1 MDWWEF
7 NSFLVFHE
15 DLFRLIIWTIFIQKF
30 SFLRDNA
37 SSTSSRFIDKR
48 LSIVR
53 WIQRTFYVT
62 TPSMEKQKF
71 VTNNSI
77 ISRCVCQKC
86 RFVED
91 ISFSLLLL
99 LLLLLFFFSIQMTNS
114 LEKYPFAERILFSAD
129 QRVVENHSNYSDRG
143 NALVRSRPR
152 AAERE
157 WIRVSRINSSGERIV
172 RSRHARFIDALA
184 AWNRNCVRLRVML
197 ECDEIKSDISRAR
210 MWVIPF
216 RFDNEL
222 FWKFF
227 SFHSLSNLLNI

>member
-1 MDWWEF
+1 M
-7 NSFLVFHE
+7 
-15 DLFRLIIWTIFIQKF
+15 
-30 SFLRDNA
+30 A
-37 SSTSSRFIDKR
+37 
-48 LSIVR
+48 
-53 WIQRTFYVT
+53 
-62 TPSMEKQKF
+62 
-71 VTNNSI
+71 
-77 ISRCVCQKC
+77 
-86 RFVED
+86 
-91 ISFSLLLL
+91 
-99 LLLLLFFFSIQMTNS
+99 NS

-227 SFHSLSNLLNI
+227 FLPFSFQSFKHLIESFDAIISFGNFNKSDFILWYIIFL

>member
-143 NALVRSRPR
+143 NALSDHVPR
-152 AAERE
+152 RE
-157 WIRVSRINSSGERIV
+157 NEYACRELIRRANESFEVDTRDLSMPWLPGIGIV
-172 RSRHARFIDALA
+172 YVCASC
-184 AWNRNCVRLRVML
+184 WNVTRLKA
-197 ECDEIKSDISRAR
+197 IFRAR
-210 MWVIPF
+210 ECGLF
-216 RFDNEL
+216 RFVSIMNFSGNFFPSIL
-222 FWKFF
+222 FPIF
-227 SFHSLSNLLNI
+227 

>member
-1 MDWWEF
+1 M
-7 NSFLVFHE
+7 
-15 DLFRLIIWTIFIQKF
+15 
-30 SFLRDNA
+30 A
-37 SSTSSRFIDKR
+37 
-48 LSIVR
+48 
-53 WIQRTFYVT
+53 
-62 TPSMEKQKF
+62 
-71 VTNNSI
+71 
-77 ISRCVCQKC
+77 
-86 RFVED
+86 
-91 ISFSLLLL
+91 
-99 LLLLLFFFSIQMTNS
+99 NS

-227 SFHSLSNLLNI
+227 FLPFSFQSFKHLIESFDAIISLETLTNQTLSYGILYSFRIKFILLFIYLPEIRTIRIKKSINVM

>member
-1 MDWWEF
+1 MNTKD
-7 NSFLVFHE
+7 
-15 DLFRLIIWTIFIQKF
+15 
-30 SFLRDNA
+30 FLRNDA
-37 SSTSSRFIDKR
+37 IDGKAKVCNKQLDYLALR
-48 LSIVR
+48 LSEMPICR
-53 WIQRTFYVT
+53 RYLFFSSSSS
-62 TPSMEKQKF
+62 PS
-71 VTNNSI
+71 S
-77 ISRCVCQKC
+77 S
-86 RFVED
+86 
-91 ISFSLLLL
+91 
-99 LLLLLFFFSIQMTNS
+99 LFFFNS
-114 LEKYPFAERILFSAD
+114 NDKFSWKVSLCWANPIFRRSTSRRKSFELFGSWKCII
-129 QRVVENHSNYSDRG
+129 
-143 NALVRSRPR
+143 RPR

-227 SFHSLSNLLNI
+227 FLPFSFQSFKHLIESFDAIISFGNFNKSDFILWYIIFL